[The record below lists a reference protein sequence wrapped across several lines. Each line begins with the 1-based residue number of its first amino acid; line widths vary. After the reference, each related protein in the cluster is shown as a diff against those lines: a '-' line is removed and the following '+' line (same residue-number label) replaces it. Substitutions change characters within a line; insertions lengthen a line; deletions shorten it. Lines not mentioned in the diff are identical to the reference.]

1 MRSRHST
8 ACSKKLWTIP
18 SLHLVSC
25 LRSQR
30 YTPQGQVRDRRVH
43 ENVGVSRPAFDAE
56 MCAWEE
62 AQAAEQKVSLAVLWT
77 SIPLHRAL
85 IFRTSRMYPHSHQGQ
100 AASAGVAGG
109 NQFAVS
115 PLGLALAKG
124 QAKSIAHGVKRG
136 DPVATQQLGTV
147 CVQARAGKE
156 ALQKTCN
163 ENAKLREALEDA
175 KVAVAMHPVAGMD
188 AALQQNHQAL
198 ITELVGDGFQDARTL
213 RVTFTIG

>member
-1 MRSRHST
+1 MSVSVYAAGMPKRRCSTTPGLDRARWCDACSSQAEYAHKHAPKCEGAKPAAALPLRRTLPPAEACREPDIEGGGKRARHGPEVRSRHST
-8 ACSKKLWTIP
+8 ACSKKPWTIP

-56 MCAWEE
+56 MYAWEE

-85 IFRTSRMYPHSHQGQ
+85 IFRTPRMYPHSHQGQ

-109 NQFAVS
+109 NQFAIS
-115 PLGLALAKG
+115 PL
-124 QAKSIAHGVKRG
+124 
-136 DPVATQQLGTV
+136 DPV
-147 CVQARAGKE
+147 
-156 ALQKTCN
+156 
-163 ENAKLREALEDA
+163 
-175 KVAVAMHPVAGMD
+175 
-188 AALQQNHQAL
+188 
-198 ITELVGDGFQDARTL
+198 
-213 RVTFTIG
+213 

>member
-1 MRSRHST
+1 MRALHKQSMPTSMPPSARGPSLPPHCPSAGPCRQRRLVESLTSRGGGKRARHGPEVRSRHST
-8 ACSKKLWTIP
+8 ACSKKPRTIP

-56 MCAWEE
+56 MYAWEE

-85 IFRTSRMYPHSHQGQ
+85 IFRTPRMYPHSHQGQ

-109 NQFAVS
+109 NQFAIS
-115 PLGLALAKG
+115 PL
-124 QAKSIAHGVKRG
+124 
-136 DPVATQQLGTV
+136 DPV
-147 CVQARAGKE
+147 
-156 ALQKTCN
+156 
-163 ENAKLREALEDA
+163 
-175 KVAVAMHPVAGMD
+175 
-188 AALQQNHQAL
+188 
-198 ITELVGDGFQDARTL
+198 
-213 RVTFTIG
+213 